1 MQSTARVTEDKI
13 QDDARNVADDFD
25 ALRADVSRLA
35 ENVRKLAANELGTS
49 VEDLQAKAGEQI
61 TAAERAIRRNP
72 TQAALLAAGIGFLA
86 GLVIIR

>member
-86 GLVIIR
+86 GLIIIR